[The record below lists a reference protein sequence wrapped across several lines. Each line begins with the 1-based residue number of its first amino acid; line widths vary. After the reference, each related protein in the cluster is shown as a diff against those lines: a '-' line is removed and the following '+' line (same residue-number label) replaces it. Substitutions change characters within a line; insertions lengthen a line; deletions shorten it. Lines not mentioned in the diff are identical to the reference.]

1 MLEETPESLDAVPLL
16 VRAFEEAGMEAPATR
31 ELGDLIEGR
40 LAADEWVASV
50 RARKAGGRWRERA
63 TAGSRG

>member
-1 MLEETPESLDAVPLL
+1 V
-16 VRAFEEAGMEAPATR
+16 EAPATTD
-31 ELGDLIEGR
+31 LGALIDGR
-40 LAADEWVASV
+40 IGPEEWVASV